1 MRARSASLCAQL
13 QNATQ
18 EHEELRS
25 KYTSLASN
33 TDKKLGDIM
42 DTLEKISENLKETA
56 SKSGKSLA
64 CNNSML
70 HNNLTAREG
79 EF

>member
-1 MRARSASLCAQL
+1 
-13 QNATQ
+13 
-18 EHEELRS
+18 
-25 KYTSLASN
+25 
-33 TDKKLGDIM
+33 M